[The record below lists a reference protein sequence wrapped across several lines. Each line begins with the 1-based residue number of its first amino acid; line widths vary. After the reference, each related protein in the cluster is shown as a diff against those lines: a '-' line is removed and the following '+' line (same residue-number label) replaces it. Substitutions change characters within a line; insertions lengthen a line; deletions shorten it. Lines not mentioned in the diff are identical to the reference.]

1 MELYTH
7 PLSPASQKVR
17 LVLAEKGLE
26 WDRRDVDLP
35 NKENLEPWYL
45 ELNALGMLPTLMD
58 GGTTINE
65 SSVICEYLED
75 TYPDPALRPVDNAAR
90 ARMRWWMSVV
100 DDRLHYSAGAL
111 VWPALMR
118 PALLE
123 KPDHEREAILARIPD
138 RARQARHR
146 RWVAHGVNNPDFKM
160 AVLVYCDTVREM
172 EGSLAHQ
179 PWLSGDE
186 FSLADCALLP
196 YFQAMAQMGW
206 DSIYASCPNVIDWF
220 DRGRS
225 RTSFREQITAQI
237 PSPLLDRFKTIG
249 AEFDDL
255 LRQTITESE
264 TDISATLEGK

>member
-17 LVLAEKGLE
+17 LVLAEKGLQ

-45 ELNALGMLPTLMD
+45 ELNALGMLPTLTD
-58 GGTTINE
+58 GGPPINE
-65 SSVICEYLED
+65 STVICEYLED
-75 TYPDPALRPVDNAAR
+75 AHPQPALRPENIAER

-146 RWVAHGVNNPDFKM
+146 RWVEHGVDNPDFNM
-160 AVLVYCDTVREM
+160 AVLVYRDTVREM
-172 EGSLAHQ
+172 EESLAHR
-179 PWLSGDE
+179 PWLSGDD

-196 YFQAMAQMGW
+196 YFQAIAQMGW
-206 DSIYASCPNVIDWF
+206 GRIYSSYPNVVDWF
-220 DRGRS
+220 DRGRARAS
-225 RTSFREQITAQI
+225 YREQITAQI
-237 PSPLLDRFKTIG
+237 PVPLLDRFKAVG
-249 AEFDDL
+249 KEFDEL
-255 LRQTITESE
+255 LGRTIAASE
-264 TDISATLEGK
+264 TDTSGPGESR